1 MTETA
6 EKILNT
12 LNVENREWEDVK
24 NIHANRGRIE
34 VPNKIEPL
42 FARLDVKEEMEY
54 LENLIKGN
62 RK

>member
-1 MTETA
+1 MPETA

-12 LNVENREWEDVK
+12 LNVENRQWEDIK
-24 NIHANRGRIE
+24 NIHANSGMIE
-34 VPNKIEPL
+34 VPSKIEPL